1 MDNVMLSPVH
11 TADLFSLKGKV
22 AIVTGGGRGIG
33 LQMATALGEMGAAL
47 VLCSRKI
54 DTVEEAAATLRE
66 KGISALG
73 LACDV
78 RLETDVAEVVRCTV
92 AEFGSIDVL
101 VNNAGTVWSGA
112 PEDVPLEG
120 WQKVVDVNLTGV
132 FLCARTAG
140 RVMIRQRAGRIINIA
155 SVAAYKGAP
164 PEIMDTISYQATKGA
179 VVSFTRDLAVKWARH
194 GINVNAIAPGWFPS
208 DMTATLLAS
217 HREALE
223 ARTPCGRL
231 GGPNDLKGAVVYLAS
246 AASSWVTGQTLV
258 VDGGEAA
265 W

>member
-1 MDNVMLSPVH
+1 MTEPMH
-11 TADLFSLKGKV
+11 TSALFSLDGKV

-33 LQMATALGEMGAAL
+33 LQMATGLGEMGASL
-47 VLCSRKI
+47 VLCGRKA
-54 DTVEEAAATLRE
+54 DTVELAAGELRTA
-66 KGISALG
+66 GIQAIG

-78 RLETDVAEVVRCTV
+78 RAEDDVEAVVRRTV
-92 AEFGSIDVL
+92 AEFGRIDIL

-112 PEDVPLEG
+112 PEEVQLEG

-132 FLCARTAG
+132 FICARTAG

-155 SVAAYKGAP
+155 SVAAFKGAP

-179 VVSFTRDLAVKWARH
+179 VVSLTRDLAVKWARH

-208 DMTATLLAS
+208 DMTATVIAGN
-217 HREALE
+217 RDRLE

-246 AASSWVTGQTLV
+246 AASSWVTGHTLV
-258 VDGGEAA
+258 VDGGESA